1 MSFNPEMT
9 AGWEIGKETPSLS
22 AHTGT
27 IAEQAQRTTAT
38 VSLVT
43 TIARN
48 AMTWHCHAKV
58 LWMSPTVLL
67 ANAQW
72 LVVPLTVT
80 GPDFQV
86 LGTKCTQH
94 TDCMRH
100 MAASY
105 LRGGP

>member
-43 TIARN
+43 TIARHK

-58 LWMSPTVLL
+58 LWMSPRCCLPML
-67 ANAQW
+67 NGWWCLSQ
-72 LVVPLTVT
+72 
-80 GPDFQV
+80 
-86 LGTKCTQH
+86 
-94 TDCMRH
+94 
-100 MAASY
+100 
-105 LRGGP
+105 